1 MAWITSFINFDLIL
15 IVFVFF
21 LFIRHLAG
29 LPVYSYVFFV
39 WLMLENCS
47 QDSTQLK
54 T

>member
-15 IVFVFF
+15 IMFVFF
-21 LFIRHLAG
+21 FIRHLAG

-39 WLMLENCS
+39 RLMLE
-47 QDSTQLK
+47 DSTQLK

>member
-21 LFIRHLAG
+21 FIRHLAG
-29 LPVYSYVFFV
+29 LHVYSYVFFV
-39 WLMLENCS
+39 RLVLENCS

>member
-21 LFIRHLAG
+21 FIRHLAG

-39 WLMLENCS
+39 QLVLE
-47 QDSTQLK
+47 DSTQLK

>member
-21 LFIRHLAG
+21 FIRHLAG

-39 WLMLENCS
+39 WLMLE
-47 QDSTQLK
+47 DSTQLK

>member
-21 LFIRHLAG
+21 LIRHLAG

-39 WLMLENCS
+39 RLMLE
-47 QDSTQLK
+47 DSTQLK